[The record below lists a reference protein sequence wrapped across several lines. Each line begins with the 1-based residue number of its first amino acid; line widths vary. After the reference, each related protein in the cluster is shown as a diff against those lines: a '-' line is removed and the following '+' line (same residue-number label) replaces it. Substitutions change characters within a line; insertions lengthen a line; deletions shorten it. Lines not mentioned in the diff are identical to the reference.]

1 MEYLDIGFND
11 LPDEI
16 LMIIFKKLNNLD
28 VFYSLQGVN
37 QRINKI
43 IQDRVFTNRLI
54 FVKWLSDS
62 FIDLIC
68 CDMILDR
75 FCLQIL
81 PEIHHNIKWL
91 DLESSSMKHVLRTA
105 HYPNLRSLGLYNIH
119 EESLQCLF
127 TDEALSSGM
136 FKNQI
141 TTLLITIDNNKVTL
155 KTVVNIYD
163 SILTVFTNL
172 NDFMLYESSYKNRLR
187 LFFHDPP
194 PRSFCSSTLRKLS
207 VRLQCIDDCLY
218 LLDGR
223 FNQLQT
229 LYVDLVNLHG
239 SHRIQNKKDLP
250 NLKCFSLS
258 CNGESY
264 NYNET
269 ILPLLDR
276 MFNLEELSLYLA
288 VNVNGTFIDGNH
300 LKRNIIDYM
309 PRLNQFSFYLRSVM
323 HIRNQV
329 NLPSTED
336 IKRTFIDFSDHEII
350 SYVDYFREAE
360 QGRCH
365 IYSYPSFMP
374 YYGGISNNFPGGLFK
389 YVRAVSLY
397 DEQPFDHEFFLRIVQ
412 SFPLMEKLALTNKKP
427 QNWKQ
432 SYSSNNNN
440 ENLSVIEYSCLNE
453 LVIIDVHDDYIEE
466 FLIDTKTYLPKNVFL
481 SIKYESL
488 KRVTHNFARDAT
500 RINCAKINELE
511 LFPET
516 RYSTSLQE
524 YFPYAKIY

>member
-16 LMIIFKKLNNLD
+16 LMIIFQKLDNLD

-141 TTLLITIDNNKVTL
+141 TTLLITIDN
-155 KTVVNIYD
+155 
-163 SILTVFTNL
+163 
-172 NDFMLYESSYKNRLR
+172 
-187 LFFHDPP
+187 
-194 PRSFCSSTLRKLS
+194 
-207 VRLQCIDDCLY
+207 
-218 LLDGR
+218 
-223 FNQLQT
+223 
-229 LYVDLVNLHG
+229 
-239 SHRIQNKKDLP
+239 NKKDLP